1 LEIKNFKK
9 KDEIMNT
16 FILTLLIGIIAGIVD
31 VLPMIKMK
39 LDKYAISS
47 AFTFYLIM
55 PFIIY
60 NINIL
65 QDIWWIKGGIIT
77 FVLSIPIMIL
87 VAKKDKSSIV
97 PMAIMSFVIGTAIG
111 IAGHYLSIY

>member
-1 LEIKNFKK
+1 
-9 KDEIMNT
+9 MNI
-16 FILTLLIGIIAGIVD
+16 FLLTLLIGVIAGIVD

-47 AFTFYLIM
+47 AFIFYLIM
-55 PFIIY
+55 PFIIF

-77 FVLSIPIMIL
+77 FLLITPILIL
-87 VAKKDKSSIV
+87 VAKEGKAGVLPI
-97 PMAIMSFVIGTAIG
+97 AITSFILGTCIG
-111 IAGHYLSIY
+111 IAGYYLGITV